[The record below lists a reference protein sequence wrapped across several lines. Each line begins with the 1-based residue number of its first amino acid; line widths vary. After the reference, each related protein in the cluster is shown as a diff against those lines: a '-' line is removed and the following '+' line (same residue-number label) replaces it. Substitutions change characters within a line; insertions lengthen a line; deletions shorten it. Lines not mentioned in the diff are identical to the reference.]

1 MRRAAAAG
9 APIEESISPVELTSR
24 DILCC
29 GKSNKHSM
37 GCLANRRFRFL
48 IMLNIERFKG
58 IARKAKGIVAK
69 SIFDQIKNGGGRFL
83 TRVVQQEQ
91 QQAENTA
98 YFFVEISEEK
108 ARTKIGQALRD
119 GLRVPRKYG
128 SQDAMF
134 AIKTELRKRYG
145 SKNFHWRANEC
156 LLQLDLS
163 DKEKL
168 LGNVNVTPGAAEL
181 IVLVEQAFIARI
193 KSRLLSRKKEETPA
207 SPPGSPPEQI
217 LGTFS

>member
-1 MRRAAAAG
+1 
-9 APIEESISPVELTSR
+9 
-24 DILCC
+24 
-29 GKSNKHSM
+29 
-37 GCLANRRFRFL
+37 
-48 IMLNIERFKG
+48 MLNIERFKG

-83 TRVVQQEQ
+83 TRVVQQEE
-91 QQAENTA
+91 ADNTA
-98 YFFVEISEEK
+98 YCFVEIPEEK

-145 SKNFHWRANEC
+145 PRKFHSRANEC

-163 DKEKL
+163 DREKL
-168 LGNVNVTPGAAEL
+168 LGNKAVTPGAAEL

-193 KSRLLSRKKEETPA
+193 KSCLLPCTNEETPA
-207 SPPGSPPEQI
+207 TSPPQTEQAVVAY
-217 LGTFS
+217 S